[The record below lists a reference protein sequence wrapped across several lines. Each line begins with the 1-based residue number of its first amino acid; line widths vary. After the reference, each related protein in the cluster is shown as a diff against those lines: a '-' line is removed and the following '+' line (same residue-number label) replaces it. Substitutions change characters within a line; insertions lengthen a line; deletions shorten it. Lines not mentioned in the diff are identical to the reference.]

1 MLAQKTNLPG
11 ATSKLAQIQQMPVY
25 SETEEVAKI
34 LKQML
39 DDLSTRLK
47 VLEDVD
53 AKAQE
58 EADKTYGK
66 MVEWEQK
73 LVKLANDKDKAKQK
87 MMEEQLQ
94 RQKLAGVKVLR
105 SLTPRVWIPCTI
117 DLVSRLSRCC
127 TRPHIR
133 SGKSQ
138 CIASSMLCELAI
150 GSSSRVLTC
159 LGPWA

>member
-1 MLAQKTNLPG
+1 MALKTKLPG
-11 ATSKLAQIQQMPVY
+11 ATSKLAQIQKLPVY

-39 DDLSTRLK
+39 ADLSTRLQ

-58 EADKTYGK
+58 EADKTYAK

-94 RQKLAGVKVLR
+94 RQKLAGVKVLPAAALLP
-105 SLTPRVWIPCTI
+105 SLPC
-117 DLVSRLSRCC
+117 SPLSD
-127 TRPHIR
+127 
-133 SGKSQ
+133 
-138 CIASSMLCELAI
+138 
-150 GSSSRVLTC
+150 V
-159 LGPWA
+159 

>member
-11 ATSKLAQIQQMPVY
+11 ATSKLAQIQQMPDY

-58 EADKTYGK
+58 EADKTYAK

-94 RQKLAGVKVLR
+94 RQKLAGVFTR
-105 SLTPRVWIPCTI
+105 SRKGKANKSDSQKWFEAEHSDPPRSYDDSGPVEFSITPC
-117 DLVSRLSRCC
+117 
-127 TRPHIR
+127 
-133 SGKSQ
+133 
-138 CIASSMLCELAI
+138 
-150 GSSSRVLTC
+150 
-159 LGPWA
+159 

>member
-1 MLAQKTNLPG
+1 VCCGWQASIKRLQALALKTKLPG
-11 ATSKLAQIQQMPVY
+11 ATSKLAQIQKLPVY

-39 DDLSTRLK
+39 ADLSTRLQ

-58 EADKTYGK
+58 EADKTYAK

-94 RQKLAGVKVLR
+94 RQKLAGVKVLPAAALLP
-105 SLTPRVWIPCTI
+105 SLPC
-117 DLVSRLSRCC
+117 SPLSD
-127 TRPHIR
+127 
-133 SGKSQ
+133 
-138 CIASSMLCELAI
+138 
-150 GSSSRVLTC
+150 V
-159 LGPWA
+159 

>member
-1 MLAQKTNLPG
+1 MGVQASIKKLQALAQKTNLPG

-39 DDLSTRLK
+39 ADLSTRLQ

-58 EADKTYGK
+58 EADKTYAK

-73 LVKLANDKDKAKQK
+73 LVKLADDKDKVCTAGCSYG
-87 MMEEQLQ
+87 LALRGATGFRTQ
-94 RQKLAGVKVLR
+94 RLKRVAAHGVIRCLRAIVAWRVEDAGL
-105 SLTPRVWIPCTI
+105 
-117 DLVSRLSRCC
+117 
-127 TRPHIR
+127 
-133 SGKSQ
+133 
-138 CIASSMLCELAI
+138 
-150 GSSSRVLTC
+150 
-159 LGPWA
+159 